1 MTPETLMLATG
12 VSASM
17 ARLWAPVLTEAM
29 SRFGIDTSRR
39 QAQFLAQTAHESGGF
54 SRLEENLNY
63 DAPGLA
69 RTWPSRFSSDG
80 APNYTPNELARKIAR
95 QPERIANAAYGGRM
109 GNNATT
115 DGWTYRGRGLI
126 QLTGKA
132 NYQAAATALN
142 APLVEQPDR
151 VADRDMA
158 ALTAAWFW
166 SKNGLNKPAGLGDTK
181 AVTRKINGGLTG
193 LADRLQRYERA
204 AKALGV

>member
-1 MTPETLMLATG
+1 MTPETLTLATG
-12 VSASM
+12 LSASM
-17 ARLWAPVLTEAM
+17 ARLWAEHLTTAM
-29 SRFGIDTSRR
+29 GRFGIDTPRR
-39 QAQFLAQTAHESGGF
+39 QAQFLAQVGHESGGF

-63 DAPGLA
+63 DAAGLA
-69 RTWPSRFSSDG
+69 RTWPGRFSSG
-80 APNYTPNELARKIAR
+80 TGPNELARTIAR
-95 QPERIANAAYGGRM
+95 QPERIAKAAYGLRM

-132 NYQAAATALN
+132 NYQAAASALG

-166 SKNGLNKPAGLGDTK
+166 SKNGLNKPADLGDTK

-204 AKALGV
+204 AKALGA